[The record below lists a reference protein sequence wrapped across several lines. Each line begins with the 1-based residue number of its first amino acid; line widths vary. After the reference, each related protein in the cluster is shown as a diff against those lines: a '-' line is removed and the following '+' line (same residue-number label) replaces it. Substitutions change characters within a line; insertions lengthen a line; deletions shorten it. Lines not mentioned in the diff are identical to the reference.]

1 MAKVSRGKDFELEIR
16 QAFER
21 EKNVSVDRLKDTMS
35 GYMGDN
41 NICDFIVYKKP
52 RIYYLECKA
61 IHGNT
66 LNFKSDIRPNQW
78 NGLSKKNMID
88 GVHAGFLVWFI
99 DHDVTY
105 YVDIQLMNSLR
116 SKGIKSLRY
125 DAVANSPLM
134 FKIAGKKKRILFSY
148 NMESFFNILESW

>member
-16 QAFER
+16 RAFER
-21 EKNVSVDRLKDTMS
+21 EKNVSVDRLKDSMS

-52 RIYYLECKA
+52 DIYYLECKA

-78 NGLSKKNMID
+78 FGLSQKNMIE
-88 GVHAGFLVWFI
+88 GAHAGFLVWFI

-105 YVDIQLMNSLR
+105 YVDIQLMNAY
-116 SKGIKSLRY
+116 KGLGMKSLRY
-125 DAVANSPLM
+125 DVEEKSPLM
-134 FKIAGKKKRILFSY
+134 FKIDGKKKRILFNY
-148 NMESFFNILESW
+148 DMASFFKILERW